1 MPRYLIQGSYT
12 SAAASAFVSH
22 PQDRAA
28 GVQTAAE
35 KLGGKLESI
44 EFSLGEHDVHVIV
57 ALPDDVAAA
66 ALALAVNA
74 PGHLKSYQTTRLLSA
89 QEFLA
94 AQQKA
99 HNVGYKAPTKE

>member
-1 MPRYLIQGSYT
+1 M
-12 SAAASAFVSH
+12 
-22 PQDRAA
+22 
-28 GVQTAAE
+28 
-35 KLGGKLESI
+35 
-44 EFSLGEHDVHVIV
+44 IV

-99 HNVGYKAPTKE
+99 HDVGYKAPTKA